1 MHFLVSLPGAVFF
14 IERHSKVPI
23 CNLSLYAISASMNGS
38 WKKKFSGCV
47 MKPFGLTIWRLVTRG
62 EHPPTCQTALQQIF
76 DISCNF
82 LLLLLANQ
90 TVGFISM
97 SKNIR
102 ERATNLKKLHS
113 SPLKMCVGRCHDEKA
128 HEKFLHLFGGVWP
141 TYPPRIF
148 MIQIKL

>member
-1 MHFLVSLPGAVFF
+1 MVPG
-14 IERHSKVPI
+14 
-23 CNLSLYAISASMNGS
+23 
-38 WKKKFSGCV
+38 KKKFSGCV

-62 EHPPTCQTALQQIF
+62 EHPPTRQTALQQIF

-102 ERATNLKKLHS
+102 ERATNLKKAAFFAIENV
-113 SPLKMCVGRCHDEKA
+113 CVGRCHDEKA
-128 HEKFLHLFGGVWP
+128 HEKFLHLFGGV
-141 TYPPRIF
+141 
-148 MIQIKL
+148 